1 MIKIEWAASFFALIL
16 LIGFSMV
23 IKNSP
28 RFSSLFTKSY
38 TSEHYDLINADL
50 RQLYSF
56 KLSPLETKIS
66 FNDLFLQTKLN
77 DSYFDSKPIILL
89 VGQYSVGKT
98 SFIRYLLKSDYP
110 GIQFG
115 TEQPANESFIAV
127 MYNPIKQLLSGSSSD
142 NQVSFLD
149 LSQFGNEFLDNKFKY
164 SLLPN
169 DILKNIVF
177 IDTPGFL
184 RNDQLLNL
192 DRGYNFTAVLNWFTA
207 RSDRIYLMFDS
218 NCYNISMDL
227 KQNIHLFRSSTT
239 NKLRIILNKADL
251 IDHYKLIQIYGD
263 LMWNLG
269 HLLGTDHVSK
279 SFIGSFRQQ
288 KSSYYDSF
296 RRDLFK
302 KNTKFLLND
311 IQSLPQDLILKKI
324 NYLIKRSRAVKLC
337 ILILIELKKFTQHDK
352 RIDFIS
358 KIDQF
363 FNVSKYFQINKFLL
377 LIIFY

>member
-16 LIGFSMV
+16 FIGLSML

-50 RQLYSF
+50 KQLYTF

-77 DSYFDSKPIILL
+77 DSYFNSKPIILL

-98 SFIRYLLKSDYP
+98 SFIRFLLKSDYP

-127 MYNPIKQLLSGSSSD
+127 MYNPIKQLLSGRSG
-142 NQVSFLD
+142 NKVSFLD

-184 RNDQLLNL
+184 QNDQLLYL

-227 KQNIHLFRSSTT
+227 KQNIHLFRSSNT

-251 IDHYKLIQIYGD
+251 VDHYKLIQIYGD

-296 RRDLFK
+296 RRE
-302 KNTKFLLND
+302 LND
-311 IQSLPQDLILKKI
+311 IQSLPQNLIFKKI

-337 ILILIELKKFTQHDK
+337 ILILIEIKKFTQYDK

-363 FNVSKYFQINKFLL
+363 YNVSKYS
-377 LIIFY
+377 